1 MLGRNDAVHGVV
13 RAPLRVH
20 LGRRDGPVLL
30 AEFDDLVD
38 VSGRLHGQ
46 LGHAGKRD
54 LGGRLHGQL
63 GHAGKRD
70 LGATNSLQVIARGE
84 HSLEI
89 ADQDLETRAQPD
101 LAWTV

>member
-1 MLGRNDAVHGVV
+1 MHGVV

-54 LGGRLHGQL
+54 LG
-63 GHAGKRD
+63 
-70 LGATNSLQVIARGE
+70 ATNSLLVIARGE

-101 LAWTV
+101 LAWRV